1 MLHTLIVGM
10 GRAGGGLHL
19 PSLSKVRAESPKL
32 VAPTPVAVYDPFRP
46 PADAPGVVAV
56 GSLEEAGRCVPPRRT
71 VVHLC
76 TPPHVRVAMLERLAE
91 LGYRKIIVEKPLA
104 LDLVELAAVARVR
117 RRWNLEI
124 TVATPWLDSALTRRL
139 RAAVDS
145 GTFGGLRGIRVVQNK
160 PRFTR
165 TVAAPHHP
173 TAFDIEVP
181 HALAVV
187 LSLAG
192 GARVADASWED
203 MVTERLR
210 LPRLGRARLRLDH
223 YSGVRTQID
232 SDLTSPVRERRITL
246 EFEAAT
252 LVGHYPCSAADS
264 TAQLRAVTADG
275 EGTWSAFADDALS
288 AFFHGV
294 YGRYAESP
302 CSPRGLPIQVDAVR
316 LLTEAKHLCSAQE
329 PHAVRREE
337 ARDVPTVR

>member
-1 MLHTLIVGM
+1 M
-10 GRAGGGLHL
+10 GRSGEGLHL
-19 PSLSKVRAESPKL
+19 PSLSKVRAESPSL
-32 VAPTPVAVYDPFRP
+32 LAPAPVAVYDPFRP
-46 PADAPGVVAV
+46 PTDVPGVVTV
-56 GSLEEAGRCVPPRRT
+56 GSLEEAGQCVPPPRT

-76 TPPHVRVAMLERLAE
+76 TPPHVRSSMLDRLAE

-104 LDLVELAAVARVR
+104 LDLVELAAVARIR
-117 RRWNLEI
+117 RRWDLEI
-124 TVATPWLDSALTRRL
+124 TVATLWLDSALTRRL

-145 GTFGGLRGIRVVQNK
+145 GTLGRLRGIRVVQNK

-165 TVAAPHHP
+165 TVATPHHP
-173 TAFDIEVP
+173 TAFDVEVP

-192 GARVADASWED
+192 GARVAEASWED

-252 LVGHYPCSAADS
+252 LVGHYPCSAADN

-288 AFFHGV
+288 AFFHGA

-302 CSPRGLPIQVDAVR
+302 CSPGRLPIQVDAVR
-316 LLTEAKHLCSAQE
+316 LLTEAKHLCAAQE
-329 PHAVRREE
+329 PHAVRRGE
-337 ARDVPTVR
+337 AWDVHTAR